1 MGHGARRAHSRS
13 FVGAEGRRI
22 PLARV
27 SHMRRSP
34 RRLVTLISGAVR
46 SRVPGS
52 RSRRRAR
59 AGRTSKPVRRPPHS
73 YLHRRRSA
81 AHRFSARHLPAGQ
94 LGGARDVRHVRH
106 RLHGPPGADADPHAR
121 RLGGPSA
128 SPRLSG
134 GRRGRGV
141 LRGARDLANRPR
153 GSVIES
159 PGVTVTRTGEHGAF
173 GGELLTV
180 NFGPHHPSTHGV
192 LRLIV
197 DLDGEQIKRIQPVIG
212 YLHTGIEK
220 QMEALRW
227 QQGVVVT
234 DRHDYL
240 SPPINNLAYALAV
253 EKLMGVEV
261 PPRAQALRVIMSELT
276 RLSSHLV
283 WMGTSGLELGA
294 MSMLMYCFREREQIM
309 DLNEEISGFRMHTSY
324 IRPGGVFADA
334 TPRFLEML
342 DKFVREMPGHIDEY
356 EDLLTMN
363 PIWRARTIGIGRLP
377 AEDAK
382 VLGASGPMLRG
393 SGVAWDLRKSMP
405 YSGYESYDFEVAVS
419 NDCDCY
425 GRYLVRIKEMREAVK
440 ILRQALDRL
449 PDGPVNIDDRKM
461 LPPPREELETS
472 MEAVIHHFKLFTE
485 GYTVPAGDAYVAVES
500 GRGENGCY
508 IVSDGTHKPRRVKFR
523 SASFVNLQA
532 LERMALN
539 HMVADMIAIIGTADA
554 VLGDCDR

>member
-1 MGHGARRAHSRS
+1 
-13 FVGAEGRRI
+13 VI
-22 PLARV
+22 K
-27 SHMRRSP
+27 SP
-34 RRLVTLISGAVR
+34 
-46 SRVPGS
+46 
-52 RSRRRAR
+52 
-59 AGRTSKPVRRPPHS
+59 
-73 YLHRRRSA
+73 
-81 AHRFSARHLPAGQ
+81 
-94 LGGARDVRHVRH
+94 
-106 RLHGPPGADADPHAR
+106 
-121 RLGGPSA
+121 
-128 SPRLSG
+128 
-134 GRRGRGV
+134 
-141 LRGARDLANRPR
+141 
-153 GSVIES
+153 S
-159 PGVTVTRTGEHGAF
+159 PGVTVTRTGEQGAF

-197 DLDGEQIKRIQPVIG
+197 DLDGEQIKRVVPVIG

-253 EKLMGVEV
+253 ERLMGVEV
-261 PPRAQALRVIMSELT
+261 PPRAQVLRVIMSELT
-276 RLSSHLV
+276 RLASHLV

-294 MSMLMYCFREREQIM
+294 MSMLMYCFRERDTIM
-309 DLNEEISGFRMHTSY
+309 DMNEEISGFRMHTSY
-324 IRPGGVFADA
+324 IRPGGVMADS

-342 DKFVREMPGHIDEY
+342 DRFIRDMPGHIDEY
-356 EDLLTMN
+356 EALLTNN
-363 PIWRARTIGIGRLP
+363 PIWRSRTIGIGRLTP
-377 AEDAK
+377 EDAK
-382 VLGASGPMLRG
+382 VLGATGPMLRG
-393 SGVAWDLRKSMP
+393 SGVAWDLRKSIP
-405 YSGYESYDFEVAVS
+405 YSGYENYEFEVAVS

-440 ILRQALDRL
+440 ILRQALDKL
-449 PDGPVNIDDRKM
+449 PDGPVNVDDRKM

-485 GYTVPAGDAYVAVES
+485 GYSVPPGDVYVAVES

-539 HMVADMIAIIGTADA
+539 HMVADLIAIIGTADA
-554 VLGDCDR
+554 VLGDVDR

>member
-1 MGHGARRAHSRS
+1 M
-13 FVGAEGRRI
+13 
-22 PLARV
+22 
-27 SHMRRSP
+27 
-34 RRLVTLISGAVR
+34 
-46 SRVPGS
+46 
-52 RSRRRAR
+52 
-59 AGRTSKPVRRPPHS
+59 
-73 YLHRRRSA
+73 
-81 AHRFSARHLPAGQ
+81 
-94 LGGARDVRHVRH
+94 
-106 RLHGPPGADADPHAR
+106 
-121 RLGGPSA
+121 
-128 SPRLSG
+128 
-134 GRRGRGV
+134 
-141 LRGARDLANRPR
+141 
-153 GSVIES
+153 SVAQ
-159 PGVTVTRTGEHGAF
+159 GVTVTKTGEHGAF

-197 DLDGEQIKRIQPVIG
+197 DLDGEQIRSLKPVIG

-227 QQGVVVT
+227 QQGVVAT

-253 EKLMGVEV
+253 ERLLGVEA
-261 PPRAQALRVIMSELT
+261 PPRAQALRVIMCELT

-283 WMGTSGLELGA
+283 WLGTSGLELGA
-294 MSMLMYCFREREQIM
+294 MSMLMYCFKERDRIM

-324 IRPGGVFADA
+324 IRPGGVMADA

-342 DKFVREMPGHIDEY
+342 DQFIRDFPSRIDLY

-363 PIWRARTIGIGRLP
+363 PIWRSRTIGVGILKP
-377 AEDAK
+377 EDAK
-382 VLGASGPMLRG
+382 VLGATGPMLRG

-405 YSGYESYDFEVAVS
+405 YSGYDKYEFDVAV
-419 NDCDCY
+419 NDACDCY
-425 GRYLVRIKEMREAVK
+425 ARYLVRVKEMREAVR

-449 PDGPVNIDDRKM
+449 PDGPVNIDDRKV

-485 GYTVPAGDAYVAVES
+485 GYSVPAGDVYVAVES

-532 LERMALN
+532 LERMSLN
-539 HMVADMIAIIGTADA
+539 HMIADMIAIIGTADT
-554 VLGDCDR
+554 VLGDVDR